1 MKYNISGLPGHE
13 TFQGDELQ
21 RTLSTLKR
29 VFEGKCQNLL
39 SLNLYIYPKDDL
51 IRAWRALYG
60 RCNQKGRRFR
70 SDIKI
75 VVDQNQH
82 DDYHEIGE
90 MQLHDNHLKLGAE
103 ENDFG

>member
-1 MKYNISGLPGHE
+1 MSKPSEPK
-13 TFQGDELQ
+13 
-21 RTLSTLKR
+21 S
-29 VFEGKCQNLL
+29 
-39 SLNLYIYPKDDL
+39 IYPKDDL
-51 IRAWRALYG
+51 IRAWRALWG
-60 RCNQKGRRFR
+60 ICNQKGRRFR

-103 ENDFG
+103 ENYFGSIWHKKKLF